1 VTKSAIALGGYE
13 NITNARAIISLLLL
27 QSGSTISESS
37 ATGVRSTLTKNTSAG
52 GGVSPGQSAITFYT
66 QFADPAKVVYTWNR
80 SLPQARD
87 SFVAGDTTFYI
98 GYASEYALLKAS
110 NPNLDF
116 DMAAIPTP
124 QTASTR
130 IDYARVYAFAIP
142 KTAKNAPAS
151 YQVAAALANQTS
163 VALAAHALGVS
174 PALRSMVSAR
184 TDDANAAVYNPLTL
198 IAKGWLS
205 PAPGV
210 TDRIFAD
217 MINNVISGREN
228 VQQALKAADDS
239 LGSAVA
245 R

>member
-1 VTKSAIALGGYE
+1 
-13 NITNARAIISLLLL
+13 
-27 QSGSTISESS
+27 
-37 ATGVRSTLTKNTSAG
+37 
-52 GGVSPGQSAITFYT
+52 
-66 QFADPAKVVYTWNR
+66 
-80 SLPQARD
+80 
-87 SFVAGDTTFYI
+87 
-98 GYASEYALLKAS
+98 
-110 NPNLDF
+110 
-116 DMAAIPTP
+116 
-124 QTASTR
+124 
-130 IDYARVYAFAIP
+130 
-142 KTAKNAPAS
+142 
-151 YQVAAALANQTS
+151 
-163 VALAAHALGVS
+163 
-174 PALRSMVSAR
+174 MVSAR